1 LIFVVLSIIDFGL
14 AGMMAALGVTSL
26 LEMDFKNLEE
36 ISEAFLAV
44 YMVIFAVLLF
54 IYELVWWQP
63 IASLNKTF
71 RRNFGFMYGLKG
83 KGFYLIFIAFLCLGM
98 WQDDA
103 TAVNGL
109 DWATGLAWLAV
120 GSGHVAMSCCWPDAN
135 DLCKP
140 ATAGL
145 TDSQAGEN
153 VV

>member
-1 LIFVVLSIIDFGL
+1 
-14 AGMMAALGVTSL
+14 MMAALGITALIKMNWSGL
-26 LEMDFKNLEE
+26 DE
-36 ISEAFLAV
+36 ITEAFLAI
-44 YMVIFAVLLF
+44 YMVIFAALLAV
-54 IYELVWWQP
+54 YEFVWWQP

-103 TAVNGL
+103 TAIKGL
-109 DWATGLAWLAV
+109 DWATGLAWLV
-120 GSGHVAMSCCWPDAN
+120 GGAAHINIGCCWPDAN
-135 DLCKP
+135 EVYKP

-145 TDSQAGEN
+145 TAEGDN